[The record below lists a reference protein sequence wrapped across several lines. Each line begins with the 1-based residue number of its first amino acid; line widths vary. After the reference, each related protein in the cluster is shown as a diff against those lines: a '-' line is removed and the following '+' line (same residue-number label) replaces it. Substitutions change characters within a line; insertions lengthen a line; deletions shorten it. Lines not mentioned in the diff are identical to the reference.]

1 MDTPMRTGEDMERM
15 DDITSRLERAERR
28 VRWLGAGMA
37 SMATLF
43 GLLLVGCET
52 VGNGAPADVVT
63 ARGLVIVDAEGRQRL
78 VLGAPMGSTSDDA
91 RLAGTTGITV
101 LDSAGRLVTSLG
113 MNNPLIQPDGSAGER
128 RGTAYGM
135 TFYDPRT
142 GQERGGIGAFD
153 DGRANVCL
161 DWAGVERE
169 AACMS
174 VWADDQYAAV
184 ILNGTPAEETIFDRV
199 VLYVGSDGTGRIK
212 AFGGGRH
219 QDGVSIDVGR
229 GTPEVTVFDSTQTA
243 TMDLVDV
250 AGRQRR

>member
-1 MDTPMRTGEDMERM
+1 MEGI
-15 DDITSRLERAERR
+15 DEIASRLERAERR
-28 VRWLGAGMA
+28 VRWLTTGMVSIAVLSAG
-37 SMATLF
+37 
-43 GLLLVGCET
+43 LLVGCET
-52 VGNGAPADVVT
+52 VGGDERGDVVT

-78 VLGAPMGSTSDDA
+78 VLGAPLASASEDA

-113 MNNPLIQPDGSAGER
+113 MNNPLIHPDGSAGER
-128 RGTAYGM
+128 RGTSYGM

-229 GTPEVTVFDSTQTA
+229 GVPEVTVFDSTQTA
-243 TMDLVDV
+243 AMDLVEV
-250 AGRQRR
+250 AAGRRR